1 MNKEFKIAVIDGQGG
16 GIGKTIIETL
26 KKEDLNVEIIALGTN
41 SVATS
46 RMLKSGADAAA
57 TGENAIIFNSKKAD
71 IIVGV
76 LGLLVAN
83 SMLGEVTKKIAEA
96 IGKSEALKVL
106 IPLEKCKII
115 ITTPTDLSL
124 QENIDNAV
132 KIIKSNLN

>member
-1 MNKEFKIAVIDGQGG
+1 MHKEFKIAVIDGQGG
-16 GIGKTIIETL
+16 GIGKTIIETI

-71 IIVGV
+71 IIVGA
-76 LGLLVAN
+76 LGLLVTN
-83 SMLGEVTKKIAEA
+83 SMLGEVTEKISEA
-96 IGKSEALKVL
+96 IGKSKALKVL
-106 IPLEKCKII
+106 IPLEKCKIF

>member
-76 LGLLVAN
+76 LGLLVTN
-83 SMLGEVTKKIAEA
+83 SMLGEVTEKISEA
-96 IGKSEALKVL
+96 IGKSKALKVL
-106 IPLEKCKII
+106 IPLEKCKIF